1 MSSGNRKMTR
11 GGRAWSEQ
19 EDAFLMQT
27 RENKM
32 PYKQIAHQLHK
43 TELACRLH
51 FHQLVRNSA
60 RGRRNR
66 GSVSSM
72 SDLSPEM
79 DTAGPSSSAFRRRRV
94 PHKRTESDSSMSTIS
109 SREYYLPRIT
119 ESSGD
124 PARQH
129 IILPRPAAMT
139 DDPAYTTNRTAWRP
153 HSVAEEFAPFHDHH
167 SHHYHH
173 RTPSLPPQREMMP
186 LPLPSTAAD
195 MPVQVDLPRLHAI
208 YDAHRGAFWNHI
220 ANEYGYNTS
229 PETLEEAWRT
239 GVYNGVQHYPYPSF
253 NRPMTP
259 VSSPEV
265 ERRPHNV
272 DRTRISSIISGDD
285 DASHADRR

>member
-1 MSSGNRKMTR
+1 
-11 GGRAWSEQ
+11 
-19 EDAFLMQT
+19 MQT

-32 PYKQIAHQLHK
+32 PYKQIAHQLNK

-79 DTAGPSSSAFRRRRV
+79 DAALSSSTFRRKRVSHRRN
-94 PHKRTESDSSMSTIS
+94 ESDSSMSTTS

-129 IILPRPAAMT
+129 IILPRPAAMPE
-139 DDPAYTTNRTAWRP
+139 DPAHAANRAAWRP
-153 HSVAEEFAPFHDHH
+153 HSVAEEFAPIHDNHYH
-167 SHHYHH
+167 PYHH
-173 RTPSLPPQREMMP
+173 RTPSLPPQRETMP

-195 MPVQVDLPRLHAI
+195 MPAHVDLPRLHAI
-208 YDAHRGAFWNHI
+208 YDAHRGAFWHHI
-220 ANEYGYNTS
+220 ASEYGYNTS
-229 PETLEEAWRT
+229 PEALEEAWRA
-239 GVYNGVQHYPYPSF
+239 GVQQYPYPSF

-259 VSSPEV
+259 VSSPEA
-265 ERRPHNV
+265 ERRHHSV
-272 DRTRISSIISGDD
+272 DRTRISSILSGDD
-285 DASHADRR
+285 DACHADRR

>member
-1 MSSGNRKMTR
+1 MASTLPSGNQRMTR

-32 PYKQIAHQLHK
+32 PYKQIAHQLKK

-66 GSVSSM
+66 ESVSSM

-79 DTAGPSSSAFRRRRV
+79 DAASTFRRKRA
-94 PHKRTESDSSMSTIS
+94 PHKRTDSDSSMSTTS
-109 SREYYLPRIT
+109 SREFYLPRIT
-119 ESSGD
+119 ESSAD

-129 IILPRPAAMT
+129 IILPRPAAM
-139 DDPAYTTNRTAWRP
+139 PTAWRP
-153 HSVAEEFAPFHDHH
+153 HSVAEEFAPFHDQHYQ
-167 SHHYHH
+167 HYHD
-173 RTPSLPPQREMMP
+173 RRPSLPRQREMMP

-195 MPVQVDLPRLHAI
+195 MPAHVDLPRLHAI

-220 ANEYGYNTS
+220 ASEYGYNTS
-229 PETLEEAWRT
+229 PEMLEDAWRG
-239 GVYNGVQHYPYPSF
+239 GVYGGVQQYPCPSF

-259 VSSPEV
+259 VSSPEA
-265 ERRPHNV
+265 ERRPHGV

-285 DASHADRR
+285 DASYDRR

>member
-1 MSSGNRKMTR
+1 
-11 GGRAWSEQ
+11 
-19 EDAFLMQT
+19 MQT

-32 PYKQIAHQLHK
+32 PYKQIAHQLKK

-51 FHQLVRNSA
+51 LHQLVRNSA

-79 DTAGPSSSAFRRRRV
+79 DAAGPSASALRKRRT
-94 PHKRTESDSSMSTIS
+94 PHRRTESESSMSTTS

-124 PARQH
+124 SARQH
-129 IILPRPAAMT
+129 IILPRPAAMP
-139 DDPAYTTNRTAWRP
+139 DDSAAYTTGRAAWRP
-153 HSVAEEFAPFHDHH
+153 HSVAEEFAPLHDHH
-167 SHHYHH
+167 DHHYHHYHH

-195 MPVQVDLPRLHAI
+195 LPANVDLPRLHAI

-220 ANEYGYNTS
+220 ASEYGYSSS
-229 PETLEEAWRT
+229 PEMLEEAWRT
-239 GVYNGVQHYPYPSF
+239 GVHSGMQQYPYPSF
-253 NRPMTP
+253 NRPITP
-259 VSSPEV
+259 ASSPEV
-265 ERRPHNV
+265 ERRHHSV

-285 DASHADRR
+285 DASHAERR

>member
-1 MSSGNRKMTR
+1 MAATLPSGNQRMTR

-32 PYKQIAHQLHK
+32 PYKQIAHQLKK

-79 DTAGPSSSAFRRRRV
+79 DAAASASTFRRRRA
-94 PHKRTESDSSMSTIS
+94 PHRRADSESSMSTTS

-119 ESSGD
+119 ESSAD
-124 PARQH
+124 SARQH
-129 IILPRPAAMT
+129 IILPRPAAMP
-139 DDPAYTTNRTAWRP
+139 DDTAYTSRASWRP
-153 HSVAEEFAPFHDHH
+153 HSVAEEFAPLHDQHYQ
-167 SHHYHH
+167 HYHH

-186 LPLPSTAAD
+186 LPLPSTAAE
-195 MPVQVDLPRLHAI
+195 MPAHVDLPRLHAI

-220 ANEYGYNTS
+220 ASEYGYNTP
-229 PETLEEAWRT
+229 PEMLEDAWKA
-239 GVYNGVQHYPYPSF
+239 GVYGGVHQYPCPSF

-259 VSSPEV
+259 VSSPEA
-265 ERRPHNV
+265 ERRHHGV

-285 DASHADRR
+285 DADRR

>member
-1 MSSGNRKMTR
+1 MTR

-32 PYKQIAHQLHK
+32 PYKQIAHQLKK

-51 FHQLVRNSA
+51 YHQLARNSA

-72 SDLSPEM
+72 SDLSPEIE
-79 DTAGPSSSAFRRRRV
+79 AAASASTFRRRA
-94 PHKRTESDSSMSTIS
+94 PHQRAESESSMSTTS

-119 ESSGD
+119 ESSID
-124 PARQH
+124 SARHH
-129 IILPRPAAMT
+129 IILPRPAAMP
-139 DDPAYTTNRTAWRP
+139 DDSAYTSRASWRP
-153 HSVAEEFAPFHDHH
+153 HSVAEEFAPLHDQ
-167 SHHYHH
+167 HYQHNH
-173 RTPSLPPQREMMP
+173 YRTPSLPPQREMLP

-195 MPVQVDLPRLHAI
+195 MPAHVDLPRLHAI

-220 ANEYGYNTS
+220 ASEYGYNTS
-229 PETLEEAWRT
+229 PEMLEDAWRA
-239 GVYNGVQHYPYPSF
+239 GVYGGVQYPCPSF

-259 VSSPEV
+259 VSSPEA
-265 ERRPHNV
+265 ERRHHGV

-285 DASHADRR
+285 DADRR